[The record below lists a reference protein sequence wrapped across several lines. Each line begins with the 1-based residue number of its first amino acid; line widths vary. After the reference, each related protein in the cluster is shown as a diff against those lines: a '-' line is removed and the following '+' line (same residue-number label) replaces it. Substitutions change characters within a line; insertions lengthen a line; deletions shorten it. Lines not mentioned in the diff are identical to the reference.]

1 MVNSANA
8 FVATIRATREKTARL
23 KALRLA
29 KEAQVHT
36 APPRAA
42 KNSSSLNF
50 TALHPSY
57 AVNSAPPITCAG
69 EVIE

>member
-1 MVNSANA
+1 MNSANA

-36 APPRAA
+36 APPRTA